1 IWYKMEIYIVQQGD
15 TVFSIA
21 EKFGVS
27 AQRIISDNG
36 LLTPQSITPGQALL
50 ILFPRIVHNVAAG
63 ENIPSIAA
71 QYGISALE
79 LIRNNPYLANQP
91 YIEAGQQL
99 VIEYNVQKLGRI
111 SFSGFVY
118 PFVNRAILRAALPY
132 VTYLIIFGYGFDEDG
147 NIITVN
153 DDEVIALAEE
163 NQADVLLSLSL
174 IDAEGQFVSSK
185 LVPLLTD
192 MAFQNRVISGM
203 LEQITIKGARGMD
216 IDMEYIPPEYRSEYA
231 GLVANAASQLHAYG
245 YILNIDLAPKTSADQ
260 PGTLYEA
267 HDYRL
272 LGESADMCFLMTYE
286 WGYQFGPPMAIAP
299 LPNVE
304 RVLNYAL
311 TEIPQEKIYL
321 GMPNYA
327 YDWPLPFVQGETSAQ
342 VIGNLTAAERASLFN
357 VPIEFDSYSRSPFY
371 GYNGFDSER
380 VVWFEDVRSM
390 QEKYELISETG
401 IAGGGYW
408 NLMRPFPQGYLLLNA
423 MFDIEKN

>member
-1 IWYKMEIYIVQQGD
+1 MEIYVVQQGD
-15 TVFSIA
+15 TVYSIA

-27 AQRIISDNG
+27 VQRIISDNG

-50 ILFPRIVHNVAAG
+50 ILFPRTVHTVAAG

-71 QYGISALE
+71 KYGISALE

-99 VIEYNVQKLGRI
+99 VIEYNVEKKGRV

-132 VTYLIIFGYGFDEDG
+132 VTYLIIFGYGFDENG

-153 DDEVIALAEE
+153 DNEVIQLAEE
-163 NQADVLLSLSL
+163 NRADVLLSLSL
-174 IDAEGQFVSSK
+174 IDVDGSFAASK

-192 MAFQNRVISGM
+192 ISFQNKVIAGM
-203 LEQITIKGARGMD
+203 LEQITLKGAAGMD
-216 IDMEYIPPEYRSEYA
+216 IDMEYIPPEYRKEYA
-231 GLVANAASQLHAYG
+231 EFVANAAAQLHAYG
-245 YILNIDLAPKTSADQ
+245 YILNIDLAPKTSAEQ
-260 PGTLYEA
+260 SGTLYEA

-286 WGYQFGPPMAIAP
+286 WGYQFGPPLAIAP

-311 TEIPQEKIYL
+311 TEIPREKICL

-327 YDWPLPFVQGETSAQ
+327 YDWPLPFVKGETSAQ
-342 VIGNLTAAERASLFN
+342 VIGNLTAAERAVMYN
-357 VPIEFDSYSRSPFY
+357 VPIEFDNYYQSPFFS
-371 GYNGFDSER
+371 YNNFGGER

-390 QEKYELISETG
+390 QGKYELIADTG
-401 IAGGGYW
+401 IVGGGYW

-423 MFDIEKN
+423 IFDIDKK